1 MATRL
6 PHIGKKKGC
15 TMLFLLVLPL
25 SWLVL
30 HLVLRSE
37 SLREPFM
44 ISHRGA
50 RALAPE
56 NTLAGVSEAIDR
68 GAVFIEVDVQRTAD
82 GVLVVIH
89 DNTVDR
95 TTEGTGRI
103 GALTYDEMRS
113 LDAGSHF
120 STEFAGEPVPALDAI
135 LELVA
140 AKQVTLVLEAKSPE
154 LYPGIEQ
161 QIAEALQRFEV
172 EDRVIVISFDHD
184 WLERFHEAAPQVRLG
199 KLWVWMGRSEPLPMT
214 SLVDVYWLSV
224 IADPTLVKRAHAQG
238 YEVVVW
244 TVNDPWVMK
253 LLLWLGVDG
262 ITTDRPDLW
271 PEVDRPRHQDTDS
284 TAIAP

>member
-1 MATRL
+1 MTHL
-6 PHIGKKKGC
+6 L
-15 TMLFLLVLPL
+15 MLFLFVLL
-25 SWLVL
+25 LTGFIL
-30 HLVLRSE
+30 YLVLRSRP
-37 SLREPFM
+37 LREPFM

-82 GVLVVIH
+82 GVLVMIH

-95 TTEGTGRI
+95 TSDGI
-103 GALTYDEMRS
+103 GKVGELTYGEIGR

-120 STEFAGEPVPALDAI
+120 STEFAGEPIPTLDAI

-161 QIAEALQRFEV
+161 QIAQALQRFEV
-172 EDRVIVISFDHD
+172 QDRVIVISFDHE

-199 KLWVWMGRSEPLPMT
+199 ELWVWMGRSKSLPMT
-214 SLVDVYWLSV
+214 GLVDVYWPSV
-224 IADPTLVKRAHAQG
+224 IVDPTLVKRAHAQG

-244 TVNDPWVMK
+244 TVNDTWVMK

-271 PEVDRPRHQDTDS
+271 PEVNRPRQQSTD
-284 TAIAP
+284 

>member
-1 MATRL
+1 
-6 PHIGKKKGC
+6 
-15 TMLFLLVLPL
+15 
-25 SWLVL
+25 
-30 HLVLRSE
+30 
-37 SLREPFM
+37 M

-68 GAVFIEVDVQRTAD
+68 GALFIEVDVQRTAD

-95 TTEGTGRI
+95 TTEGTGEV
-103 GALTYDEMRS
+103 GELTYDEMGS

-120 STEFAGEPVPALDAI
+120 STEFAGAPIPTLDAI

-140 AKQVTLVLEAKSPE
+140 EKQVTLVLEAKNPG

-172 EDRVIVISFDHD
+172 QDRVIVISFDHD
-184 WLERFHEAAPQVRLG
+184 WLKRFHGAAPQVRLG

-214 SLVDVYWLSV
+214 QLVDVYWLSV
-224 IADPTLVKRAHAQG
+224 IVDPTLVKRAHAQG

-244 TVNDPWVMK
+244 TVNDPWAMK

-271 PEVDRPRHQDTDS
+271 PKVNRPRHQNTDS
-284 TAIAP
+284 TATVP

>member
-1 MATRL
+1 MT
-6 PHIGKKKGC
+6 H
-15 TMLFLLVLPL
+15 LLVLFL
-25 SWLVL
+25 FVL
-30 HLVLRSE
+30 LLTGFILYLVLRSRP
-37 SLREPFM
+37 LRGPFM
-44 ISHRGA
+44 VSHRGA

-56 NTLAGVSEAIDR
+56 NTLAGVSGAIDR
-68 GAVFIEVDVQRTAD
+68 GAVFIEVDVQRSAD

-95 TTEGTGRI
+95 TTDGTGKV
-103 GALTYDEMRS
+103 GELTYDEIGR

-120 STEFAGEPVPALDAI
+120 STEFAGEPIPTLDAI

-172 EDRVIVISFDHD
+172 QDRVIVISFDHD

-199 KLWVWMGRSEPLPMT
+199 ELWTWMRRSRPLPMT
-214 SLVDVYWLSV
+214 RLVDVYWPSV
-224 IADPTLVKRAHAQG
+224 IVDPTLVKRAHAQG

-244 TVNDPWVMK
+244 TVNNPWAMK

-271 PEVDRPRHQDTDS
+271 PKLNRPRHQNTDS
-284 TAIAP
+284 TVADP